1 MSWNVR
7 GFNWNCVIFFFF
19 KLLLGQSKV
28 ERVDMNIGLKLVG
41 MHFFAFK
48 IEDSCEDQVCI

>member
-1 MSWNVR
+1 MCWNVK
-7 GFNWNCVIFFFF
+7 GVNWNYAIFFFK

-28 ERVDMNIGLKLVG
+28 ERVDMNIGLKLIG

-48 IEDSCEDQVCI
+48 IEYQVCI